1 MDMKKTVANIK
12 TANVDFKRILQTS
25 HGHINKCVS
34 TSVRKRKWAFFDNLP
49 TDESLEIAA
58 LVRVIQK
65 LGGKWKAIRVSVPG
79 QRPAGGECG
88 LGTALPRSQ

>member
-34 TSVRKRKWAFFDNLP
+34 TSVRKRKWAFF
-49 TDESLEIAA
+49 EGS
-58 LVRVIQK
+58 K
-65 LGGKWKAIRVSVPG
+65 
-79 QRPAGGECG
+79 
-88 LGTALPRSQ
+88 

>member
-34 TSVRKRKWAFFDNLP
+34 TSVRKRKWAFFEGSKQTTCQL
-49 TDESLEIAA
+49 TK
-58 LVRVIQK
+58 V
-65 LGGKWKAIRVSVPG
+65 
-79 QRPAGGECG
+79 
-88 LGTALPRSQ
+88 